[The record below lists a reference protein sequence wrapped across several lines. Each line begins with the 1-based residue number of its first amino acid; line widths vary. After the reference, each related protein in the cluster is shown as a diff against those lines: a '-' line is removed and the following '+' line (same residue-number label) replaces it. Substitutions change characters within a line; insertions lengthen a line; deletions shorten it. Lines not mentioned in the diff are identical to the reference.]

1 MRPLDMRLVAII
13 LLASI
18 MPLCAA
24 LRLNAD
30 YSSLTADEL
39 RKIKTALDMAAEY
52 KALLAGH
59 EVRKIESI
67 DKVGDSYRIRLL
79 LSVHVDGLPVRDI
92 RRDIM
97 IQVSAESPVVW
108 PWYIASGAVGLILG
122 MLVTK

>member
-1 MRPLDMRLVAII
+1 MRLVAII

-18 MPLCAA
+18 MPLCVA

-30 YSSLTADEL
+30 YSSLTPDEL
-39 RKIKTALDMAAEY
+39 RKVKTALDMAAEY

-79 LSVHVDGLPVRDI
+79 LSIKVDGLPVRDI

-97 IQVSAESPVVW
+97 IQVSAESPSSW
-108 PWYIASGAVGLILG
+108 HWYAISAAAGLIAGLIIAQ
-122 MLVTK
+122 